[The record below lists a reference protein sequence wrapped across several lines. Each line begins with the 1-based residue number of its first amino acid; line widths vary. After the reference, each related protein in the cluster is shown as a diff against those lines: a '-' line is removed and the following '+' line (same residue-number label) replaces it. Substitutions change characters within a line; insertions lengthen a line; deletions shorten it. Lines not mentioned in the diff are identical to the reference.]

1 MSGEDKRFKFDVV
14 IGNPPYQEDTDGAG
28 RQAKPLYNLFVEQI
42 ENMGT
47 PITSIIMPSRWFA
60 GGMGLN
66 KFRDLMMND
75 IHISKIVDYPNS
87 KEVFSNTSI
96 GGGVCYFAR
105 NIDYVGDCEFIN
117 ISNGIINKMSR
128 KLNEFPVLVRYNEAV
143 SIIRK
148 VVPSDD
154 NAVAN
159 IMSSLMPFGLN
170 TSYRGQKEKQNDD
183 DLKLYAS
190 GNSITYINRDEIKK
204 GNEFIDKY
212 KVLISKTGAEHA
224 GEPDKSGM
232 FKVIPSTMRVITPGE
247 VCTHSY
253 FVAGQFKN
261 RSVAENLLNYL
272 KTKFVRFLVLQSMS
286 GIGLSRQVFTFVPN
300 QDFSQSWDDDKLYK
314 KYNLS
319 NDEIKFIESMIK
331 EMD

>member
-1 MSGEDKRFKFDVV
+1 MSKKFKFDVV
-14 IGNPPYQEDTDGAG
+14 VGNPPYQEDTNGAG

-42 ENMGT
+42 EKMGT
-47 PITSIIMPSRWFA
+47 PISSIIMPSRWFA

-75 IHISKIVDYPNS
+75 NHIKKIVDYPNS
-87 KEVFSNTSI
+87 KEVFANTSI
-96 GGGVCYFAR
+96 GGGVCYFVR
-105 NIDYVGDCEFIN
+105 NTDYSGPCEFVN
-117 ISNGIINKMSR
+117 VSKGKLNEMKR

-148 VVPSDD
+148 VMPKNGESVST
-154 NAVAN
+154 

-170 TSYRGQKEKQNDD
+170 TSYRGSKIKQNDS
-183 DLKLYAS
+183 DLTLYAS
-190 GNSITYINRDEIKK
+190 GNSVTYISRSNISK
-204 GNEFIDKY
+204 GKEFVDNY
-212 KVLISKTGAEHA
+212 KVIISKTGAEHA

-232 FKVIPSTMRVITPGE
+232 FKVIPSTMRVISPKE

-253 FVAGQFKN
+253 FVAGQFDSPEN
-261 RSVAENLLNYL
+261 ANNLLSYL

-286 GIGLSRQVFTFVPN
+286 GIGLSRQVFTFVPM
-300 QDFSQSWDDDKLYK
+300 QDFSQKWNDNKLYQ
-314 KYNLS
+314 KYSLTH
-319 NDEIKFIESMIK
+319 DEIDFIESMIK